1 MANVPEHSAAH
12 RSSRSDCQIRQGAVE
27 GTKPQPCLRWNLQSS
42 AGHVTDDIAVADDD
56 LEFVL
61 GVGLELFVCGG
72 GVGLSTI
79 VVFLRLRSVGT
90 MKVALECSLD
100 PRMSLVGLGNGRAVG
115 SPGAT
120 VGAGRRGRPR
130 ETVANP
136 RVPSGPLAQRM
147 PRCSVAARRAGAT
160 RIFTTTSA
168 TPAGSSS
175 GPCGAGPGGS
185 SRLVIA
191 ASRRRRAPSAAH

>member
-1 MANVPEHSAAH
+1 MMAREGAIREAQMANVPEHSAAH

-27 GTKPQPCLRWNLQSS
+27 GAKPQPCLRWNLQSS

-100 PRMSLVGLGNGRAVG
+100 P
-115 SPGAT
+115 
-120 VGAGRRGRPR
+120 
-130 ETVANP
+130 
-136 RVPSGPLAQRM
+136 
-147 PRCSVAARRAGAT
+147 
-160 RIFTTTSA
+160 
-168 TPAGSSS
+168 
-175 GPCGAGPGGS
+175 
-185 SRLVIA
+185 
-191 ASRRRRAPSAAH
+191 